1 MVHTAWNTFSAT
13 AFRSVRKS
21 ICGSGGGRA
30 QRGEHLC
37 HIAHFMESLLLTQQ
51 HAAIHVNRL
60 HRSFRLYGKSTCV
73 ISEAS
78 PRRFKKAS
86 CTASRLADTS
96 GADAQNVIKQRS
108 HTAAAARRCAVLLQ
122 AFFRAVDR
130 IVSRGG
136 WAKGARESRRA
147 LEARGRSRWWSA
159 RVVKGA

>member
-1 MVHTAWNTFSAT
+1 VLQLLEALERAYVLQGVGAPVLHSQLYGKPSLNTATCCCVQVSRF
-13 AFRSVRKS
+13 
-21 ICGSGGGRA
+21 
-30 QRGEHLC
+30 
-37 HIAHFMESLLLTQQ
+37 
-51 HAAIHVNRL
+51 
-60 HRSFRLYGKSTCV
+60 HRIFGLDGKSTCV

-78 PRRFKKAS
+78 PRRCKKAS